1 MSLNNP
7 LQGANDPLG
16 GGAGNVPVGGGAG
29 NIPLGGGAAAANNNA
44 GDPLG

>member
-7 LQGANDPLG
+7 LQGAND
-16 GGAGNVPVGGGAG
+16 ANNPVGGAAG